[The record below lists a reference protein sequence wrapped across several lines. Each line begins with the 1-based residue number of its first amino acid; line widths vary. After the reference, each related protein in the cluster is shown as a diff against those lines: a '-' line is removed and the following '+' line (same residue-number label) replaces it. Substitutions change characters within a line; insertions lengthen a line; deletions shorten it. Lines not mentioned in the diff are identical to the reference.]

1 MADTF
6 QILAKF
12 LEKYGDE
19 VEGREL
25 QEPSEEAKQ
34 QLRRLARGSLPEAE
48 QADVFAQL
56 NRNPQWVGWLAQ
68 EVKGLRQA

>member
-12 LEKYGDE
+12 LEKFGDE

-25 QEPSEEAKQ
+25 QEPAEETKQ

-48 QADVFAQL
+48 QASLFAQL
-56 NRNPQWVGWLAQ
+56 NQNPQWIGWLAQ
-68 EVKGLRQA
+68 EVKGLRHT